1 MAASGKEDSKS
12 KICRNAEGCE
22 ESIAISPRDNGNKK
36 IYKSIKGPEGLTAA
50 SGEDCIDTKIYIQRV
65 TAATSNATG
74 LSGQCLSQE
83 SRKRKHQELHSN
95 EKDSL
100 IQSFSDFQK
109 VLNSLQHSSIVF
121 TFCGWGNT
129 KLVFTNS
136 YYKIPSLE
144 TAGAKSFQFR

>member
-50 SGEDCIDTKIYIQRV
+50 SGEDCIDTKSYIQRV

-100 IQSFSDFQK
+100 IQSFSDVQK
-109 VLNSLQHSSIVF
+109 VLNSLQYSSIVF

-129 KLVFTNS
+129 KLV
-136 YYKIPSLE
+136 Y
-144 TAGAKSFQFR
+144 

>member
-1 MAASGKEDSKS
+1 MTASGKDDSKS
-12 KICRNAEGCE
+12 KICKNSEGCE
-22 ESIAISPRDNGNKK
+22 ERIAFSPRGNGNRK
-36 IYKSIKGPEGLTAA
+36 IYKSFEGPEGLMAVT
-50 SGEDCIDTKIYIQRV
+50 GEDCVDTKIYIQRV

-100 IQSFSDFQK
+100 IQSFSDVQK
-109 VLNSLQHSSIVF
+109 VLNSLQYSSIVS

-129 KLVFTNS
+129 KLV
-136 YYKIPSLE
+136 Y
-144 TAGAKSFQFR
+144 